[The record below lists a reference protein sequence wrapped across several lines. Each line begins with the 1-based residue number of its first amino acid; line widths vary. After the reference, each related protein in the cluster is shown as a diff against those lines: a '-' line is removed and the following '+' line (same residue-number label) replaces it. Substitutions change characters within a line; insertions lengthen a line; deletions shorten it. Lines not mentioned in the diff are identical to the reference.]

1 MSAELKNRTKTFAL
15 NIMALCGAL
24 PATTST
30 KHAVSQV
37 IRSASSVA
45 ANYRAACRGRSKAEF
60 IAKLGIAEEEADE
73 TCFWLELLIEA
84 RKPIAPILS
93 PSPPTLPSP
102 VICAEALREMNRLL
116 DEASQLVAI
125 IVASRKTAR
134 SRLER

>member
-84 RKPIAPILS
+84 RKPTAPILS
-93 PSPPTLPSP
+93 PAPPASPFPATPNSWP
-102 VICAEALREMNRLL
+102 I
-116 DEASQLVAI
+116 
-125 IVASRKTAR
+125 
-134 SRLER
+134 

>member
-1 MSAELKNRTKTFAL
+1 MSAELKSRTKMFAL

-37 IRSASSVA
+37 IRSSSSVA

-60 IAKLGIAEEEADE
+60 IAKLGIVEEEADE
-73 TCFWLELLIEA
+73 SCFWLELLIEA
-84 RKPIAPILS
+84 QKPTAPIFSTATPASRS
-93 PSPPTLPSP
+93 PT
-102 VICAEALREMNRLL
+102 ICPAALREMNRLL
-116 DEASQLVAI
+116 DESSQLVAI